1 MGVRRAVALVLLDTE
16 VEVAPGFRTPARA
29 ALAVAGLA
37 TAGVCRLLQP
47 PAQRA
52 RPAAPVSSLSTC
64 APSIFGRL
72 PGGAKFGAS
81 RVSRR

>member
-29 ALAVAGLA
+29 ALAVAGVA

-47 PAQRA
+47 PAAREAGSARFVSEHVRA
-52 RPAAPVSSLSTC
+52 LDLRAPPRWRQTR
-64 APSIFGRL
+64 GQQ
-72 PGGAKFGAS
+72 
-81 RVSRR
+81 VSRR